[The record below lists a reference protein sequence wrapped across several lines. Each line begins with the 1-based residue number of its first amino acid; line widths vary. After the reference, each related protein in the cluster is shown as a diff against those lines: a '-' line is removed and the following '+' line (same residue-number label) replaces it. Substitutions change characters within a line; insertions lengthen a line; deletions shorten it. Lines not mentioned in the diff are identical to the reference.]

1 MGGVPTSRRSPEEL
15 HQIACIAAD
24 GNRDNASM
32 CAGDAMRIEKQALR
46 HKGKKLLADS
56 FQKPVA
62 QLDFVNSLILGNFVF
77 A

>member
-1 MGGVPTSRRSPEEL
+1 
-15 HQIACIAAD
+15 
-24 GNRDNASM
+24 M